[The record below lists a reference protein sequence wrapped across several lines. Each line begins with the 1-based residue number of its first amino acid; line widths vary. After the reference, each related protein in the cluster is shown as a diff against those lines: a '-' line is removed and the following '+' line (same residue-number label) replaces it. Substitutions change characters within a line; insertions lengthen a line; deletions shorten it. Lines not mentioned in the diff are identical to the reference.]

1 MNKVTTTKDIY
12 EALGKFALAILN
24 MAYVIGCNIFS
35 GFVLSILW
43 GWFIVSTFGL
53 PALTIPLAMGIML
66 VVGYLSKQVDF
77 NNQDREDY
85 QKRMNVVMIVKPLV
99 ALVVGY
105 VIKSFI

>member
-1 MNKVTTTKDIY
+1 MKDLY

-53 PALTIPLAMGIML
+53 PLLTIPVAIGIML
-66 VVGYLSKQVDF
+66 VVSYLTKQADF
-77 NNQDREDY
+77 NNSDREDY
-85 QKRMNVVMIVKPLV
+85 QKRVNVLQIVKPLG
-99 ALVVGY
+99 ALAVGY
-105 VIKSFI
+105 VIKSFM

>member
-1 MNKVTTTKDIY
+1 MNDTVTVGKLY
-12 EALGKFALAILN
+12 EALGKLALAILN

-43 GWFIVSTFGL
+43 GWFIASTFGL

-66 VVGYLSKQVDF
+66 VIGYATKQVDF

-85 QKRMNVVMIVKPLV
+85 QKRVNVVMIVKPLA
-99 ALVVGY
+99 ALAVGY
-105 VIKSFI
+105 VIKSFM

>member
-1 MNKVTTTKDIY
+1 MKDFY
-12 EALGKFALAILN
+12 ESLGKLSLAILN

-43 GWFIVSTFGL
+43 GWFVVSTFGL

-66 VVGYLSKQVDF
+66 VVSYMTKQADF

-85 QKRMNVVMIVKPLV
+85 QKRVNIVMIVKPLV
-99 ALVVGY
+99 ALVIGY